1 MSDTLLVYPMR
12 NTNTRKLQINSSYDR
27 KCMNIKGYVKTT
39 LSITHELI
47 YKNYCRRLTLT

>member
-47 YKNYCRRLTLT
+47 YQNYCRRLTVT